1 MLCHARIAFFLLLMD
16 FFVIAHN
23 FFFFFTHMHIKWL
36 HITIYLKQQILT
48 TYLVIQQD
56 HAQGENP
63 PNEILNYCP
72 QVRVSEVH
80 LHLPDTRV
88 NV

>member
-1 MLCHARIAFFLLLMD
+1 
-16 FFVIAHN
+16 
-23 FFFFFTHMHIKWL
+23 MHIKWL
-36 HITIYLKQQILT
+36 LITIYLKQQILT
-48 TYLVIQQD
+48 TYLVTQQD

-63 PNEILNYCP
+63 PSELLNYCP

-80 LHLPDTRV
+80 LHSLDTRV